1 MNIEQ
6 YQTSY
11 DSSNLSYIFQSIG
24 PNGII
29 IKVVLFKKMNLRNRN
44 FYALSLG
51 DWDETNGNINYYSVS
66 NNSDTDKV
74 LFTVGQIIF
83 EFLNHFQN
91 ANILIV
97 GSTISRTRL
106 YQMTFAQNINEI
118 AKFFEIEGFRNG
130 RWEKFKTGINFEG
143 FLLKLK

>member
-11 DSSNLSYIFQSIG
+11 DSSNLLYKFQSIG

-29 IKVVLFKKMNLRNRN
+29 NKVVLFKKMNALNEN
-44 FYALSLG
+44 FYTLSLG
-51 DWDETNGNINYYSVS
+51 DWDNTNGNIDYYSVS
-66 NNSDTDKV
+66 NNGDTTKV
-74 LFTVGQIIF
+74 LFTVGQIVL
-83 EFLNHFQN
+83 EFVNHFQN

-106 YQMTFAQNINEI
+106 YQMTIAQNIEEI
-118 AKFFEIEGFRNG
+118 EKLFQIEGFRNNQ
-130 RWEKFKTGINFEG
+130 WEKFKSGINFEG
-143 FLLKLK
+143 FLISLK

>member
-29 IKVVLFKKMNLRNRN
+29 NKVVLFKKMNISNRN
-44 FYALSLG
+44 FYTLSLG
-51 DWDETNGNINYYSVS
+51 DWDETNGNIDYYSVS
-66 NNSDTDKV
+66 NNGDTDKV
-74 LFTVGQIIF
+74 LFTVGQTVL
-83 EFLNHFQN
+83 EFVNHFQN
-91 ANILIV
+91 ASILIV

-106 YQMTFAQNINEI
+106 YQMAIAQNINEI
-118 AKFFEIEGFRNG
+118 AKLFEIEGFRNDQ
-130 RWEKFKTGINFEG
+130 WEKFKTGINFEG
-143 FLLKLK
+143 FLISLK